1 MNLLP
6 GLQST
11 ASALD
16 AERMRMNVVAEN
28 IANAFTTKSADG
40 GPYKRKVVAFESVLN
55 HQATGANG
63 ASAPASYKVNV
74 SGVYNDTTPGKT
86 LYDPGHPDA
95 DKNGMVTMPN
105 VEMSREMVDLVVSSR
120 AYEANLQAARTSR
133 QMAKDAMT
141 LGSKS

>member
-6 GLQST
+6 GLHST

-16 AERMRMNVVAEN
+16 AERLRMNVVAEN
-28 IANAFTTKSADG
+28 IANAFTTKGSDG
-40 GPYKRKVVAFESVLN
+40 EPYKRKIVAFESVLN
-55 HQATGANG
+55 NQSSSVGGT
-63 ASAPASYKVNV
+63 SVPSYDVNV
-74 SGVYNDTTPGKT
+74 SGVYKDNSPGKT
-86 LYDPGHPDA
+86 FYNPEHPDA
-95 DKNGMVTMPN
+95 DANGMVTMPN
-105 VEMSREMVDLVVSSR
+105 VEMSQEMVDLVVSSR